1 MLIGYAR
8 VSTLDQDTR
17 LQLDALKGAGV
28 KRVYQDKSSGV
39 GPRPEL
45 RAAIGALKPGDTLVV
60 WKLDRIARSLSDL
73 LGIIDQVKQAGASIK
88 SLTEP
93 IDTSNPIGQFTLQVL
108 GAVAE
113 LERSMIRERAVAGQV
128 AAIKR
133 GVKIG
138 RPKSL
143 SDEDEK
149 KVLQMWLSGHSMK
162 GLSRHFGVHMTAIRR
177 VVYRVTC
184 PEHPWLQ
191 PKRPVIGKYLD
202 DV

>member
-8 VSTLDQDTR
+8 VSTLDQDTA

-28 KRVYQDKSSGV
+28 KKVYQDKSSGV
-39 GPRPEL
+39 GPRLEL

-73 LGIIDQVKQAGASIK
+73 LGIIDQVKHAGASIK

-113 LERSMIRERAVAGQV
+113 LERSIILERTAAGV
-128 AAIKR
+128 AAARAR
-133 GVKIG
+133 GVKFG
-138 RPKSL
+138 RDRTIPPDLEQELVEAYIPRIVTMRDLAKRYGVHES
-143 SDEDEK
+143 SVK
-149 KVLQMWLSGHSMK
+149 RAIYRVYKPGHSS
-162 GLSRHFGVHMTAIRR
+162 L
-177 VVYRVTC
+177 
-184 PEHPWLQ
+184 E
-191 PKRPVIGKYLD
+191 
-202 DV
+202 

>member
-8 VSTLDQDTR
+8 VSTLDQDTA

-28 KRVYQDKSSGV
+28 KKVYQDKSSGV

-45 RAAIGALKPGDTLVV
+45 RAAIGSLRRGDLLVV

-73 LGIIDQVKQAGASIK
+73 LGIIDQVKHAGASIK

-113 LERSMIRERAVAGQV
+113 LERSLIRERTMAGV
-128 AAIKR
+128 AAAKAR
-133 GVKIG
+133 GVKFG
-138 RPKSL
+138 RGRVL
-143 SDEDEK
+143 SP
-149 KVLQMWLSGHSMK
+149 VLERELVDAYVPHVVTIRDLARRYGIHESSVKRAIYRVHKPGHS
-162 GLSRHFGVHMTAIRR
+162 S
-177 VVYRVTC
+177 
-184 PEHPWLQ
+184 LQ
-191 PKRPVIGKYLD
+191 
-202 DV
+202 